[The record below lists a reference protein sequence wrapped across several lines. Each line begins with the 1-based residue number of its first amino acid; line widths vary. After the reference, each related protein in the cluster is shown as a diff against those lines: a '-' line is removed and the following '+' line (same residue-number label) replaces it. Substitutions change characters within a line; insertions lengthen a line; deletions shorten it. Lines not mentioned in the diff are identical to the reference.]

1 VTLQQIG
8 RRRLGIADRRPTNAA
23 VRTAAQAIKPHQP
36 HDAIP
41 PDGMTVSPQGVVQA
55 PASIRAATPRMRGP
69 QMHTQQFI
77 PFRACGH
84 RSRPPGVVA
93 TGRDLEHSTE
103 RPHRV
108 IRLLR
113 QDPLED
119 QSL

>member
-55 PASIRAATPRMRGP
+55 RLPYVPRL
-69 QMHTQQFI
+69 
-77 PFRACGH
+77 RACAARRCT
-84 RSRPPGVVA
+84 RSSSSRFARVDTGRARQAA